1 MEPRRY
7 TMDRNNTDQNLLDLG
22 HLFIEAQS
30 LNLQI
35 RRAVEYM
42 NLGNKG
48 TEENLL
54 EAADKVAEAA
64 LMIAYEIDPETAAPA
79 VKKVA
84 PVAKKKS
91 KK

>member
-1 MEPRRY
+1 MEH
-7 TMDRNNTDQNLLDLG
+7 NVDQNLLDLG
-22 HLFIEAQS
+22 HLFVEAQS
-30 LNLQI
+30 LSMQI

-42 NLGNKG
+42 NLANKG
-48 TEENLL
+48 SEENLL

-64 LMIAYEIDPETAAPA
+64 LSISYEIDPATAAPVA
-79 VKKVA
+79 KKVA